1 MALTFNTSQQCLR
14 ILLTLFRLWMSD
26 LRQAELL
33 ALALLARSVAV
44 AAVRHGRVG
53 GRRRGREVV
62 VAPVPPAAAVV
73 EVLVAAVVE
82 RFLQLPE

>member
-26 LRQAELL
+26 LRHAELL

-44 AAVRHGRVG
+44 AAVRHGRLG

-62 VAPVPPAAAVV
+62 AAVPPAAPIV